1 MTGRTDGKERFDV
14 IVVLGAAVGPA
25 GGPSAA
31 LRRRVAEGVRRLEA
45 GAAPVLLLS
54 GGKGGGPGDVK
65 VGGVPAEAEVMR
77 DLALAAGVAAGGAA
91 GVAAGVPEERLVL
104 ETESRS
110 TLENARCSARIMRAR
125 GWRRALVV
133 TDAVHLPRA
142 LMAFRAL
149 GIEAK
154 GAAVTGGARDQPLW
168 TWPYHLAHE
177 ALAILWY
184 AALIAAGRH
193 RR

>member
-1 MTGRTDGKERFDV
+1 MTGRSHGKTFDV
-14 IVVLGAAVGPA
+14 IVVLGAAVGVG

-54 GGKGGGPGDVK
+54 GGKGGGT
-65 VGGVPAEAEVMR
+65 GGGTGGGRPSEAEVMR
-77 DLALAAGVAAGGAA
+77 DLALAPRVAA
-91 GVAAGVPEERLVL
+91 GVAAGVAEARLVL

-125 GWRRALVV
+125 GWTKALVV

-154 GAAVTGGARDQPLW
+154 GAAVAGGARDQPVW
-168 TWPYHLAHE
+168 TWPVHLARE
-177 ALAILWY
+177 AFAFLWY
-184 AALIAAGRH
+184 AALIAASRH

>member
-1 MTGRTDGKERFDV
+1 MTRPNQNQPFDV

-25 GGPSAA
+25 GGPSAV

-45 GAAPVLLLS
+45 GAAPALLLS
-54 GGKGGGPGDVK
+54 GGKGGG
-65 VGGVPAEAEVMR
+65 VPSEAEVMR
-77 DLALAAGVAAGGAA
+77 DLALAAGV
-91 GVAAGVPEERLVL
+91 PEGCLVL
-104 ETESRS
+104 ESQSRS

-125 GWRRALVV
+125 GWTKALVV

-142 LMAFRAL
+142 LLAFRAL

-154 GAAVTGGARDQPLW
+154 GAAVAGGARDQPVW
-168 TWPYHLAHE
+168 TWPVHLARE
-177 ALAILWY
+177 ALAFLWY
-184 AALIAAGRH
+184 AALIATGRH